1 MPKTPRSR
9 HSWVRS
15 SRGRRV
21 DLAMLVRGG
30 GISGLPLA
38 PRARARTHETRR
50 FPGWEHTRAHEFF
63 YTWGSCPETP
73 ASPASSR
80 ARFKTAA
87 RRPKMAARRP
97 KTAQEPDASQTQDA
111 PLIHAMNLLHLRSP
125 QVSFKIPPRY
135 AQVDLRSQKL
145 NTHPQVLNTH
155 PHVWSL
161 IYISP

>member
-1 MPKTPRSR
+1 MPKTPRGR

-21 DLAMLVRGG
+21 DLAMLVEEGAFLA
-30 GISGLPLA
+30 SPLLS
-38 PRARARTHETRR
+38 ARAHARTKRGDFPVGSTRVL
-50 FPGWEHTRAHEFF
+50 TSFF

-87 RRPKMAARRP
+87 RRPKMTARRP

-145 NTHPQVLNTH
+145 NTQPQVLNTH

-161 IYISP
+161 YI

>member
-1 MPKTPRSR
+1 MEGGVKLSY
-9 HSWVRS
+9 
-15 SRGRRV
+15 
-21 DLAMLVRGG
+21 LAVLVSPCKERKRGG
-30 GISGLPLA
+30 GIAGLPLA
-38 PRARARTHETRR
+38 PRARAHARAKRSD
-50 FPGWEHTRAHEFF
+50 FPVGGTCVLTNQFCHFLF
-63 YTWGSCPETP
+63 LCTWGSCPETP

-135 AQVDLRSQKL
+135 AQVDLGSQKL

-155 PHVWSL
+155 PQVL
-161 IYISP
+161 DF